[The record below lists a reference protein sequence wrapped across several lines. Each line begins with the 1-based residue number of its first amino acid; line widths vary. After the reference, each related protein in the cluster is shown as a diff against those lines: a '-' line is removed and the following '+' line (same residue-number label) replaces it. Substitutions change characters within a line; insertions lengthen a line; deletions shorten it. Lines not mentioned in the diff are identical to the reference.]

1 LDPLF
6 AAGFSRPVS
15 SKILS
20 ENLNAESSRISFRD
34 ILLDF
39 VKRIMESI
47 DKDRGVHEI
56 LKEKRGNIFTGNWDF
71 VGDEIVSSC
80 VLDVVGLEVVYD
92 GEIGAVDFLCGDP
105 KDVLFFGFGFSD
117 GFGEFRA
124 GEGVDGGVVLEFG
137 EEVGLVLH
145 FVDREMEIKI
155 TIHGR
160 DFFCILKGGF

>member
-1 LDPLF
+1 MK
-6 AAGFSRPVS
+6 SV
-15 SKILS
+15 
-20 ENLNAESSRISFRD
+20 
-34 ILLDF
+34 
-39 VKRIMESI
+39 
-47 DKDRGVHEI
+47 DKNWGVHEI

-92 GEIGAVDFLCGDP
+92 GEIGAVDFFSGNP
-105 KDVLFFGFGFSD
+105 KDVLFFGFGFGD

-145 FVDREMEIKI
+145 VVEWEMEIKI
-155 TIHGR
+155 TIHDR
-160 DFFCILKGGF
+160 DFFCIYKGGF